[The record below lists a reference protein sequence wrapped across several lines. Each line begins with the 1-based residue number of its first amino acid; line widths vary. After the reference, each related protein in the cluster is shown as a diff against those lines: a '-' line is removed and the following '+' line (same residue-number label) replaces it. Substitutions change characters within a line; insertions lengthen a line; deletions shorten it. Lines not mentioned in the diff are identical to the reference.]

1 LLINGFDVRV
11 GVRVTPLTTENTPR
25 YKEDAPA
32 RKNLSDYF
40 YLSIYLS
47 IYLFIYLS
55 IYLFIYLFIY
65 LYKRKKQLMAA
76 LCINKLF
83 YECKQP
89 PLTITF

>member
-1 LLINGFDVRV
+1 LLLNGFDVRI

-40 YLSIYLS
+40 YLSIYL
-47 IYLFIYLS
+47 F
-55 IYLFIYLFIY
+55 FY
-65 LYKRKKQLMAA
+65 LYRRKKQLMAA

>member
-1 LLINGFDVRV
+1 MLINGFDVRI

-40 YLSIYLS
+40 YLSIYL
-47 IYLFIYLS
+47 
-55 IYLFIYLFIY
+55 FIYLFFY
-65 LYKRKKQLMAA
+65 LYRRKKQLMAA

>member
-11 GVRVTPLTTENTPR
+11 GVCVTPLTTENTPR

-40 YLSIYLS
+40 YLSIYL
-47 IYLFIYLS
+47 
-55 IYLFIYLFIY
+55 FIYLFFY
-65 LYKRKKQLMAA
+65 LYRRKKQLMAA

>member
-1 LLINGFDVRV
+1 MLINGFDVRV

-47 IYLFIYLS
+47 IYFFIYIKERNSLWRPYAS
-55 IYLFIYLFIY
+55 INYFTS
-65 LYKRKKQLMAA
+65 ASSHH
-76 LCINKLF
+76 
-83 YECKQP
+83 
-89 PLTITF
+89 